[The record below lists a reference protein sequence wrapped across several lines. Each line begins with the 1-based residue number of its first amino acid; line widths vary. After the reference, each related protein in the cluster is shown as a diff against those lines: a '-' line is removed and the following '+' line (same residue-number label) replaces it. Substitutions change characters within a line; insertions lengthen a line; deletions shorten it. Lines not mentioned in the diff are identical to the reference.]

1 MSRLFAFLTLSLAL
15 HLFAVFPLLAEQFA
29 GGVQLAGGVP
39 EPTLLAVPN
48 LVMRPAAV
56 LPAAQAS
63 VAPVAE
69 PVLVKPAAAAVRL
82 HETRAALKAKTV
94 LKPESV
100 PQVREKPVLETQA
113 AAASQ
118 KVAVDEDALQ
128 SSEPIHSAQSLSEA
142 AAVLEAVP
150 EPEVSA
156 PGDGPAVAEGVAP
169 VAAQSTRST
178 PSTQEVISSKPRFA
192 RAPSAPVYPALARRR
207 QQQGTVWLEVRLD
220 ARGKQVELQV
230 LRSSTVP
237 SLDQAA
243 LAAVRKWQFLPETY
257 NGVGV
262 PSRVQIP
269 IEFAIAAKP

>member
-29 GGVQLAGGVP
+29 GGVQLADGVP

-69 PVLVKPAAAAVRL
+69 PELVKPAAAAVRL
-82 HETRAALKAKTV
+82 HETRAALKAKAV

-100 PQVREKPVLETQA
+100 SQVLEKPVLETQA

-128 SSEPIHSAQSLSEA
+128 SSEPVRSARSLSEA
-142 AAVLEAVP
+142 AAVLEAVS
-150 EPEVSA
+150 EPEMSA
-156 PGDGPAVAEGVAP
+156 SGDGPAVAEGVAP
-169 VAAQSTRST
+169 AAAQSKASAV
-178 PSTQEVISSKPRFA
+178 SEVISSKPRFA

>member
-29 GGVQLAGGVP
+29 GGVQLADGVP

-69 PVLVKPAAAAVRL
+69 PVLVNPAAAVRL
-82 HETRAALKAKTV
+82 HETRAALKAKAV

-100 PQVREKPVLETQA
+100 SQVLEKPVLETQA

-128 SSEPIHSAQSLSEA
+128 SSEPVRSARSLSEA
-142 AAVLEAVP
+142 AAVLEAVS
-150 EPEVSA
+150 EPEMSA
-156 PGDGPAVAEGVAP
+156 SGDGPAVAEGVAP
-169 VAAQSTRST
+169 AAAQSKASAV
-178 PSTQEVISSKPRFA
+178 STQEVISSKPRFA

>member
-1 MSRLFAFLTLSLAL
+1 MSRLFVFLTLSLAL

-69 PVLVKPAAAAVRL
+69 PVLVKPAAAAVRV
-82 HETRAALKAKTV
+82 HETRAALKAK
-94 LKPESV
+94 PESV
-100 PQVREKPVLETQA
+100 PQVLEKPVLETKA

-128 SSEPIHSAQSLSEA
+128 PSEPVRSAPSLSEA
-142 AAVLEAVP
+142 AAVLEAVS
-150 EPEVSA
+150 EPEMSA
-156 PGDGPAVAEGVAP
+156 SGDGPAVAEGVAP
-169 VAAQSTRST
+169 AAAQSKASAV
-178 PSTQEVISSKPRFA
+178 SEVISSKPRFA